1 MEASVKNKDPR
12 WMTTPGQYKM
22 PADCA
27 RAYGRLG
34 GASVRQLHMYLVEGE
49 HVTTLDIAQRLG
61 LSQSRA
67 NAVMAKAKLMPGA
80 LTWAQLNEA
89 RGRKHG

>member
-1 MEASVKNKDPR
+1 MEAGVKNKDPR
-12 WMTTPGQYKM
+12 WLTKPGEYKM
-22 PADCA
+22 PAACA

-34 GASVRQLHMYLVEGE
+34 GASVRQMHMYLIEGE
-49 HVTTLDIAQRLG
+49 HVTTLDIAKRLG
-61 LSQSRA
+61 LSQSHA
-67 NAVMAKAKLMPGA
+67 CNLLVKAKKMPGA